1 MSAAPLF
8 ASCHHLSRRRVC
20 HLPRVA
26 HVASRTACSH
36 RHVMRSLGTHNCTHD
51 PSVCTIALTSRHL
64 HHSAVI
70 AAIRYA
76 RSSAASSMTCAPLH
90 SSARHVAILRSYAHT
105 LAIIHSTTRIA
116 LLHHSRCTSVIRCS
130 SRHRRLSA
138 ATHHAAHH
146 LLHALILS
154 LFESR
159 FAGRIWRRRASPSFL
174 GAPSSAG
181 LVCPA
186 RHAASACPFL

>member
-1 MSAAPLF
+1 MFAAPLF
-8 ASCHHLSRRRVC
+8 ALAPRCHHLPRRRVLAFRC
-20 HLPRVA
+20 HLPRAA

-105 LAIIHSTTRIA
+105 LAIIHCTSRIA
-116 LLHHSRCTSVIRCS
+116 LLHHSRCTLVIRCS
-130 SRHRRLSA
+130 SCHRRLSA
-138 ATHHAAHH
+138 ATHRAAHH

-159 FAGRIWRRRASPSFL
+159 FAARPL
-174 GAPSSAG
+174 APS
-181 LVCPA
+181 LRRVP
-186 RHAASACPFL
+186 RVV